1 MAPFARAGFVL
12 LALFLPVSSG
22 AQVPTAVLSGAVTDA
37 AGKAVPHARLSA
49 KNAATG
55 QTTEAETD
63 SAGRYEA
70 LSLAP
75 GDYEISVAAPGF
87 STTTTKLTVTGGG
100 GQTVNLS
107 LRAPI
112 SLQDLGF
119 LEKQAQ
125 GSAAD
130 QARLDKRSHMLK
142 LHQRYGLI
150 ATIPLVATVISG
162 GSAGGK
168 ETSSGSRNLHAALG
182 LTSVTL
188 YSISTYYAIAA
199 PHIPGTQTS
208 GNTKWH
214 KALAWVH
221 GTGMILTPILGGMA
235 YQQRKNG
242 ESVHGIASAH
252 GAVAVTTVVVYAAAM
267 LTEVLK

>member
-1 MAPFARAGFVL
+1 MPL
-12 LALFLPVSSG
+12 LASFLAAALG
-22 AQVPTAVLSGAVTDA
+22 AQVPSAVLSGTVTDP
-37 AGKAVPHARLSA
+37 AGKAVPNARISA
-49 KNAATG
+49 KNAATER
-55 QTTEAETD
+55 TTETESD
-63 SAGRYEA
+63 SAGRYEG
-70 LSLAP
+70 LSLEP
-75 GDYEISVAAPGF
+75 GDYEVSVAAPGF
-87 STTTTKLTVTGGG
+87 STTIAKLTITAGGR
-100 GQTVNLS
+100 QTVNLS

-112 SLQDLGF
+112 SLEDLGF
-119 LEKQAQ
+119 LQAQAQ

-150 ATIPLVATVISG
+150 ATIPLLATVISG

-168 ETSSGSRNLHAALG
+168 STSSGSRNLHAALG

-188 YSISTYYAIAA
+188 YSISAYYAIAA

-208 GNTKWH
+208 GNTRWH

-242 ESVHGIASAH
+242 EKVHGAASAH
-252 GAVAVTTVVVYAAAM
+252 GAVAVTTVVAYAAAM